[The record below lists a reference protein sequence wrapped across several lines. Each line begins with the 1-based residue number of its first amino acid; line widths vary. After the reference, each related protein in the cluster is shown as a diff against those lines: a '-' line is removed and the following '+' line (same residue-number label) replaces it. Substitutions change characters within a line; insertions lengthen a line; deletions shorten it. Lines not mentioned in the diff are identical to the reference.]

1 MAEDY
6 AENLFQAVDTIVAE
20 RVKNLPYDHT
30 VVATVLDATNAY
42 TGAYKVTTDNN
53 AKFTAYSD
61 IKTYNAGDR
70 VYVRIIDTDY
80 YSSKTIVG
88 KYIEPV
94 NIKSSSSDIIE
105 YIISDGS
112 GTLSLNKELAAQ
124 GYYLEIRGAGGN
136 DGTSDY
142 SPDDTAQI
150 TATLDVNFYR
160 LEINNNQFI
169 ATPITTGYN
178 YKYGVNDGTRLFMYD
193 KILDGQYD
201 TLIEQALG
209 RPIVL
214 QFMPLQQT
222 AQSYVSVRCYITLSS
237 GVIIRSNVFI
247 IKSDTKLSKQYRL
260 FDLNVDRDQFFVFN
274 AKGMQMSQPTA
285 TVTIKYTNVFDTNA
299 KFSNEDDSIYIS
311 SSRGNN
317 SMFTYLSPINPNNSN
332 TVTIGLS
339 LKNDVTLDTSF
350 LVETLTFTIKKD
362 KVDYMLTKDFY
373 FGYQQI
379 DSFETNKPVQLFVTK
394 ESSLNYYRL
403 NIGNLLT
410 TKYENNAFTMNLGG
424 KSLKSNGTWEGTAA
438 AATMATNLSAK
449 PVLANDNNKIKITI
463 GDKTSDVL
471 EVSYA
476 TTANTANKL
485 ATDAG
490 TGTQLISITS
500 GIPTVSTKSVGYDN
514 NKPQPIYLN
523 NGTLTAIPL
532 ILINGGSYTVTEALN
547 KIVSA
552 LTNNVA
558 LQSNHT
564 LWQNT

>member
-30 VVATVLDATNAY
+30 VVATVLDASNAY
-42 TGAYKVTTDNN
+42 TGTYKVTTDNN

-105 YIISDGS
+105 YTISDGS
-112 GTLSLNKELAAQ
+112 GTLNLNKELAAQ
-124 GYYLEIRGAGGN
+124 GYYLEIRGAGDN
-136 DGTSDY
+136 DGTNDY

-150 TATLDVNFYR
+150 TATLDVNFYK

-178 YKYGVNDGTRLFMYD
+178 YRYGVNDGTRLFIYD

-201 TLIEQALG
+201 TLVEQALG
-209 RPIVL
+209 EQIVV

-222 AQSYVSVRCYITLSS
+222 AQSYVSIRCYITLSS

-260 FDLNVDRDQFFVFN
+260 FDLDVDRDQFFVFN
-274 AKGMQMSQPTA
+274 AKGIQISHQPTI
-285 TVTIKYTNVFDTNA
+285 TVTITYTNVFDTNA
-299 KFSNEDDSIYIS
+299 KFSNQDSISIT
-311 SSRGNN
+311 SSRNN
-317 SMFTYLSPINPNNSN
+317 SMFTYLSPITPNNSN
-332 TVTIGLS
+332 IVEIELS
-339 LKNDVTLDTSF
+339 LKDNIILDTSF
-350 LVETLTFTIKKD
+350 LVETLTFTITKD
-362 KVDYMLTKDFY
+362 KVNYILTKDFY

-379 DSFETNKPVQLFVTK
+379 DSLEENKPVQLFLTDTM
-394 ESSLNYYRL
+394 SLDYHKI
-403 NIGNLLT
+403 NIGDLLT
-410 TKYENNAFTMNLGG
+410 TNYSDDTFTMNLGG
-424 KSLKSNGTWEGTAA
+424 KSLKQNGTWEGTAA

-449 PVLANDNNKIKITI
+449 PVLTNDSNKIKITI
-463 GDKTSDVL
+463 GDKTSDAL
-471 EVSYA
+471 EVNYA
-476 TTANTANKL
+476 ASAGKL
-485 ATDAG
+485 TTDAG
-490 TGTQLISITS
+490 SGIQLISITS
-500 GIPTVSTKSVGYDN
+500 GVPTVSTDSVGYTN
-514 NKPQPIYLN
+514 NKSQPIYLD

-532 ILINGGSYTVTEALN
+532 VTINGNQYTINDALD

>member
-42 TGAYKVTTDNN
+42 TGTYKVTTDNN

-80 YSSKTIVG
+80 YQSKTIVG

-105 YIISDGS
+105 YTISDGS
-112 GTLSLNKELAAQ
+112 GTLNLNKELAAQ
-124 GYYLEIRGAGGN
+124 GYYLEIRGAGNN
-136 DGTSDY
+136 DGTNDY

-150 TATLDVNFYR
+150 TATLDVNFYK

-178 YKYGVNDGTRLFMYD
+178 YKYGVNDGTRLFIYD

-209 RPIVL
+209 EQIVV

-222 AQSYVSVRCYITLSS
+222 AQSYVSIRCYITLSS

-260 FDLNVDRDQFFVFN
+260 FNLNVDRDQFFVFN
-274 AKGMQMSQPTA
+274 AKGAQISQPTQPTA
-285 TVTIKYTNVFDTNA
+285 TVTITYTNVFDTNA
-299 KFSNEDDSIYIS
+299 KFTSTDSIHIS
-311 SSRGNN
+311 SSRENN
-317 SMFTYLSPINPNNSN
+317 SMFTYSSPITPNNSD

-339 LKNDVTLDTSF
+339 LKNGVTLDTSF

-362 KVDYMLTKDFY
+362 KVDYILTKDFY

-379 DSFETNKPVQLFVTK
+379 DSLEENKPVQLFLTDTM
-394 ESSLNYYRL
+394 SLDYHKI
-403 NIGNLLT
+403 NIGDLLT
-410 TKYENNAFTMNLGG
+410 TNYSDNTFTMNLGG
-424 KSLKSNGTWEGTAA
+424 KSLKQNGIWEGTAA

-463 GDKTSDVL
+463 GDKTSDAL
-471 EVSYA
+471 EVNYA
-476 TTANTANKL
+476 TSAGKL
-485 ATDAG
+485 TTDAG
-490 TGTQLISITS
+490 SGIQLISITS
-500 GIPTVSTKSVGYDN
+500 GVPTVSTDSVGYTN
-514 NKPQPIYLN
+514 NKSQPIYLD
-523 NGTLTAIPL
+523 NGTLTAVPL
-532 ILINGGSYTVTEALN
+532 ITINGSQYTINDALD

-558 LQSNHT
+558 LQGSHT

>member
-20 RVKNLPYDHT
+20 RIKNLPYDHT
-30 VVATVLDATNAY
+30 VIATVLDASNAY
-42 TGAYKVTTDNN
+42 TGTYKVTTDNN
-53 AKFTAYSD
+53 AKFTVYSD
-61 IKTYNAGDR
+61 VKTYNAGDR

-80 YSSKTIVG
+80 YQSKTIVG

-94 NIKSSSSDIIE
+94 NIKTSSSDIVE
-105 YIISDGS
+105 YTISDGS

-124 GYYLEIRGAGGN
+124 EYYLEIRGAGGN

-150 TATLDVNFYR
+150 TATLNVNFYK

-178 YKYGVNDGTRLFMYD
+178 YRYGVNDGTRLFVYD
-193 KILDGQYD
+193 KVLDGQYD
-201 TLIEQALG
+201 TLVEQALG

-260 FDLNVDRDQFFVFN
+260 FNLDVDRDQFFVFN
-274 AKGMQMSQPTA
+274 AKGAQISRPTV

-299 KFSNEDDSIYIS
+299 KFANTDSIHIS

-317 SMFTYLSPINPNNSN
+317 SMFTYSSPVTPNNN
-332 TVTIGLS
+332 DEVTIGLS
-339 LKNDVTLDTSF
+339 LKEDVTLDASF

-362 KVDYMLTKDFY
+362 KVDYILTKDFY

-379 DSFETNKPVQLFVTK
+379 DSLEENKPVQLFLTN
-394 ESSLNYYRL
+394 ETSLDYHKI
-403 NIGNLLT
+403 NIGELLT
-410 TKYENNAFTMNLGG
+410 TNYSDNTFTMNLGG
-424 KSLKSNGTWEGTAA
+424 KSLKPNGTWEGTAA

-463 GDKTSDVL
+463 GDKTSDTL
-471 EVSYA
+471 EVNYA
-476 TTANTANKL
+476 TSAGKL
-485 ATDAG
+485 TTDAG
-490 TGTQLISITS
+490 SGIQLISITS
-500 GIPTVSTKSVGYDN
+500 GVPVVSTSSVGYTN
-514 NKPQPIYLN
+514 NKTQPIYLD
-523 NGTLTAIPL
+523 NGTLTAVPFVT
-532 ILINGGSYTVTEALN
+532 INGNQYTINDALD